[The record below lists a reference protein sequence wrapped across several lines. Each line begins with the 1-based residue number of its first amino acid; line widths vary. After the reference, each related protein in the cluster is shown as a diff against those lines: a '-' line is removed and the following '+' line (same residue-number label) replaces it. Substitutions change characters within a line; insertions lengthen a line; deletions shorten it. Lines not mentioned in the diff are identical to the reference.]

1 MSRLT
6 DKGREPQQPAVAAAP
21 QAKTAQA
28 AQQQMEAASPALPP
42 LPAVDWGRIGG
53 EAPVL
58 LPFDYAGPDAPLPPA
73 DAVVI
78 TWTTAE
84 WSAFDHVF
92 CNSGQ
97 PRSQKETAWQSD
109 WKQYSKGA
117 PPPPSSG
124 TDYHLWGYYR
134 MVQINGADG
143 QPLKV
148 LLFKAQTHL
157 AYSPYLAG
165 LEAMTQAI
173 LADTGCRY
181 LYSIGTAGG
190 VGEADLLGNTVVTN
204 GGHLYMTNS
213 NNAGSPLNNQTFFCQ
228 EWFPS
233 FGLMEALQQQLLYP
247 LSNVA
252 TWPQYEALF
261 AQLQQK
267 LGSENPPVPLN
278 GITLN
283 DLVNRPLDPANLHQ
297 ATVANCQGKP
307 LLTTDFYYIA
317 QPGDAEKYCIL
328 EMDDAVLGA
337 IAGQQ
342 GVAYAFVRN
351 VSDPVVPSVT
361 QEGQPIADAVRNE
374 WSSLIYDTFGFYTS
388 YNGALAAWATLA
400 AMPSAL

>member
-6 DKGREPQQPAVAAAP
+6 DKRAPDQGPQ
-21 QAKTAQA
+21 
-28 AQQQMEAASPALPP
+28 MPP
-42 LPAVDWGRIGG
+42 LPVVDWKRIGQS
-53 EAPVL
+53 APVV
-58 LPFDYAGPDAPLPPA
+58 LPFDYQGPDAPLPAA
-73 DAVVI
+73 DMVVI
-78 TWTTAE
+78 TWTNAE

-97 PRSQKETAWQSD
+97 PRTEKDTAWQTD
-109 WKQYSKGA
+109 WKQYAKGA

-134 MVQINGADG
+134 MVQITGQSG
-143 QPLKV
+143 QPITI
-148 LLFKAQTHL
+148 LLFKANTHL
-157 AYSPYLAG
+157 AYSPYLDG
-165 LEAMTQAI
+165 LLTMTNAILDDTQAR
-173 LADTGCRY
+173 C

-204 GGHLYMTNS
+204 SGHLYMTNS
-213 NNAGSPLNNQTFFCQ
+213 NNAGSPLNNQTFTCAQ
-228 EWFPS
+228 WFPP
-233 FGLMEALQQQLLYP
+233 FDWVEQTQQELLYP

-252 TWPQYEALF
+252 TWKQYDLLF

-267 LGSENPPVPLN
+267 MAESQPPVDMS
-278 GITLN
+278 GITVD
-283 DLVNRPLDPANLHQ
+283 DLVNRPLNPTNLHQ
-297 ATVANCQGKP
+297 PAIANCKDKP

-337 IAGQQ
+337 ASGEK

-351 VSDPVVPSVT
+351 VSDPVVPSIT
-361 QEGQPIADAVRNE
+361 SSGAAIPDAVRNE

-388 YNGALAAWATLA
+388 YNGALAAWATIA
-400 AMPSAL
+400 AMPMGQQSI

>member
-1 MSRLT
+1 M
-6 DKGREPQQPAVAAAP
+6 
-21 QAKTAQA
+21 
-28 AQQQMEAASPALPP
+28 PP
-42 LPAVDWGRIGG
+42 LPAVDWKRVGQSPPQI
-53 EAPVL
+53 
-58 LPFDYAGPDAPLPPA
+58 LPFDYQGPEAPLPSA
-73 DAVVI
+73 DVVVI

-97 PRSQKETAWQSD
+97 PRTEKETAWQSD

-134 MVQINGADG
+134 MVQITGAAG
-143 QPLKV
+143 QALKV

-157 AYSPYLAG
+157 AYSPYLSG
-165 LEAMTQAI
+165 LQAMTEAI

-190 VGEADLLGNTVVTN
+190 VGDGDLLGNTVVTN
-204 GGHLYMTNS
+204 GGRLYMTNS
-213 NNAGSPLNNQTFFCQ
+213 NNASSPLNNQTFFCQ
-228 EWFPS
+228 QWFPS
-233 FGLMEALQQQLLYP
+233 FGLMEAVEQQLLYP

-252 TWPQYEALF
+252 TWHQYDTLF

-267 LGSENPPVPLN
+267 LGEETPPVALT
-278 GITLN
+278 GITVD
-283 DLVNRPLDPANLHQ
+283 DLVNRPLDPANLHD
-297 ATVANCQGKP
+297 AAVANCKDKP

-337 IAGQQ
+337 VAGQQ

-351 VSDPVVPSVT
+351 VSDPVVPSQT
-361 QEGQPIADAVRNE
+361 KGGAAIPDAVRNE

-400 AMPSAL
+400 AMPGAVQQSTV